1 MTAFIERTLT
11 AIASDGTHHALVI
24 RLDAPRPHE
33 QDWACGVFITGF
45 MDPMRDVYGVD
56 SWQALQLAQ
65 NLTLSLLNAFV
76 DRGGRLLFYDAPITP
91 AKLFTSVEPKPSTR
105 I

>member
-11 AIASDGTHHALVI
+11 AITSDGTHHALVI
-24 RLDAPRPHE
+24 RLDA
-33 QDWACGVFITGF
+33 
-45 MDPMRDVYGVD
+45 
-56 SWQALQLAQ
+56 
-65 NLTLSLLNAFV
+65 LNAFV